1 MKTYWPVRPA
11 KRSTS
16 AWTCSGVKATK
27 SATASNSRSPMA
39 ARADA
44 RVADVALQ
52 HVRLGGQRAQ
62 RAAPAVE
69 HVEVD
74 PEVDGALR
82 ARGADLPRAS
92 DEQDLQGGHAPD
104 RMGQR

>member
-16 AWTCSGVKATK
+16 AWTCSGVKATNVDYRVELEV
-27 SATASNSRSPMA
+27 ADGG
-39 ARADA
+39 ARG
-44 RVADVALQ
+44 RGVADVALQ

>member
-1 MKTYWPVRPA
+1 MKTYWPVRPREEVDVGLDVLGREGDEVDDRVELEVA
-11 KRSTS
+11 D
-16 AWTCSGVKATK
+16 GG
-27 SATASNSRSPMA
+27 
-39 ARADA
+39 ARG
-44 RVADVALQ
+44 RGVADVALQ